1 MSRPSHD
8 PITKRSTKRMP
19 LSVRTSETT
28 LSQRVYVVTGARSGI
43 GAASANKL
51 ASKTAT
57 AVVAD
62 FDEVAGQPGRGRNR
76 CVRWTP
82 ALPRTTRCLFAH

>member
-1 MSRPSHD
+1 
-8 PITKRSTKRMP
+8 MP

-43 GAASANKL
+43 AAASANKL

-62 FDEVAGQPGRGRNR
+62 FDEVAGQPGRG
-76 CVRWTP
+76 
-82 ALPRTTRCLFAH
+82 